1 MTEVFENPNPTTQPD
16 VIPEKKKR
24 KRKPLTPSKKKAL
37 VERLAKARQAKKE
50 KAKKEET
57 PKVEVPKADAP
68 INKETPVQPKPLEK
82 PKVSDRERERQLELA
97 NLRHELELQKLKNE
111 LEDARKP
118 RRKPKNKTLEDE
130 EEEPKPKVEKKP
142 NVSIVQEDKAIPQK
156 PKPIVNTPPPK
167 PQKIIGRLAPRN
179 IWNF

>member
-50 KAKKEET
+50 KAKKEEP

-68 INKETPVQPKPLEK
+68 IKKEVQPKPLEK

-142 NVSIVQEDKAIPQK
+142 NVAIVQEDKAIPQK